1 VVNFQN
7 ILTETEL
14 NDINMLPYKVFDLIK
29 DQNKTIT
36 TAESITGGDIAT
48 SFTNI
53 PGASSI
59 FIGGI
64 IAYSNQLKVQE
75 CLVEPKTIKNYGAVS
90 SQVASE
96 MARGIKRKFQ
106 SNISLSTTGYA
117 GPKITNEEV
126 GLVYTSI
133 IVDDNEITQKHQFE
147 GERNDIIKQTTFSV
161 LELLKYMLSNK
172 NKGGNNG

>member
-1 VVNFQN
+1 VVDFKN
-7 ILTETEL
+7 ILTDTEL
-14 NDINMLPYKVFDLIK
+14 NDLNMLPFKIYDLIK
-29 DQNKTIT
+29 EQNKTIT

-48 SFTNI
+48 SFTKI
-53 PGASSI
+53 PGASSV
-59 FIGGI
+59 FLGGI

-75 CLVEPKTIKNYGAVS
+75 CLVAPKTIKNYGEVS

-96 MARGIKRKFQ
+96 MAKGIKRKFQ

-117 GPKITNEEV
+117 GPKVSNEQV
-126 GLVYTSI
+126 GLVYTSV
-133 IVDDNEITQKHQFE
+133 IVDEEEITQKHQFE

-161 LELLKYMLSNK
+161 LEILKYMLSNK